1 VLLTFAAVASA
12 STAANSVPT
21 SRAGVSSVASTVAQL
36 TPAACAG
43 LNLSNLMWGSGNVNG
58 TNGSDLILGA
68 PGSNKLDGKKGND
81 CLVAGA
87 GTDRLDGGQGYDICI
102 GPRSARFQ
110 RCETT
115 IKW

>member
-1 VLLTFAAVASA
+1 
-12 STAANSVPT
+12 
-21 SRAGVSSVASTVAQL
+21 VAQL
-36 TPAACAG
+36 TPGACAG

-87 GTDRLDGGQGYDICI
+87 GTNRLDGGQGYDICI
-102 GPRSARFQ
+102 GPRNARFQ